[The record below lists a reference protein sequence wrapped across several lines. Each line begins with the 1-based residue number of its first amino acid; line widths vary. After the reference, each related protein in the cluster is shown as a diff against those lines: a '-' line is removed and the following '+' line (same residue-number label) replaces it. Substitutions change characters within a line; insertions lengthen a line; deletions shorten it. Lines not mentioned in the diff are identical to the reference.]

1 MQKTLTVLFL
11 AAALTSCETLP
22 FPQAI
27 GQGEPR
33 AKTVL
38 TEEQAARKF
47 FEAYKHHNRLAAS
60 QVASAAAIG
69 KLNWNPLAGSASN
82 LQLQETPEGFA
93 ITYDGGAIHLVILGD
108 GHVGHNV
115 TDVRVTAD

>member
-1 MQKTLTVLFL
+1 MRNLL
-11 AAALTSCETLP
+11 AILILASALSSCETLTLP
-22 FPQAI
+22 GA
-27 GQGEPR
+27 QGEPR

-47 FEAYKHHNRLAAS
+47 FEAYKNHNRLAAS
-60 QVASAAAIG
+60 QVASAEAVG
-69 KLNWNPLAGSASN
+69 KLNWNPLSGSASN
-82 LQLQETPEGFA
+82 LQLQETGEGYA

-115 TDVRVTAD
+115 ADVRVTAD